1 MLARPESAL
10 RGGAL
15 LETMLAL
22 FVVMVSMLALSSVQ
36 LRALL
41 HGRDALL
48 RAEVIAAALE
58 LGEAA
63 LLWPET
69 EEAQAA
75 AQQQAD
81 WSRLRQRLEGF
92 GGNAIEARQCRGA
105 LNAMAEL
112 CEQQGDV
119 VYVRLTWDERAGGD
133 GPGRFARRY
142 VLALEAP

>member
-1 MLARPESAL
+1 MAVRPESVL

-48 RAEVIAAALE
+48 RAEAVAAALE

-69 EEAQAA
+69 EEEQAA
-75 AQQQAD
+75 AQRQAD
-81 WSRLRQRLEGF
+81 WSRLRQRLQGL

-105 LNAMAEL
+105 LNAMTEL

-119 VYVRLTWDERAGGD
+119 VYVRLTWNDRAGGD
-133 GPGRFARRY
+133 GAGRFARRY
-142 VLALEAP
+142 ALALEAP

>member
-1 MLARPESAL
+1 MAARAEAAV

-48 RAEVIAAALE
+48 RAEAIAAALE

-63 LLWPET
+63 LLWPEAG
-69 EEAQAA
+69 EAS
-75 AQQQAD
+75 AQEQAD
-81 WSRLRQRLEGF
+81 WARLRQRLEGL
-92 GGNAIEARQCRGA
+92 GDGVIEARQCRGA
-105 LNAMAEL
+105 LDAMTEA
-112 CEQQGDV
+112 CAQQEGAV
-119 VYVRLTWDERAGGD
+119 VYLRLTWNDSVGEDSARV
-133 GPGRFARRY
+133 ARRY
-142 VLALEAP
+142 ALALDAP